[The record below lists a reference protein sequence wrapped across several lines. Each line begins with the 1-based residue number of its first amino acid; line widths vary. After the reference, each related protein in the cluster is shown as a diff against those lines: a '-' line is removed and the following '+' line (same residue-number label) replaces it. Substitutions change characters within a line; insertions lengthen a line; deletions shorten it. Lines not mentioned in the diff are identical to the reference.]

1 MANNQ
6 SALLALLGVLQQA
19 EGGDVMRQLL
29 GSALQDL
36 IEAEAAAHIGAAKHE
51 RTPERTAQR
60 NGTRQKLVS
69 TTAGDITV
77 KIPKTRTVLRSEE
90 RRVGKE
96 WRPGRRPPQD

>member
-69 TTAGDITV
+69 TTAGDHRED
-77 KIPKTRTVLRSEE
+77 PKTRTGSFF
-90 RRVGKE
+90 
-96 WRPGRRPPQD
+96 PPCSSPDGG